1 MENKECIEMDIADSV
16 MERPTGFNIGS
27 RSFFIY
33 PPTLGKTYLLARLFK
48 ELDANQQIVAANPYM
63 EAIRLCNTKKDIV
76 CRILS
81 YSTFNRKKD
90 IFNNTKIAERADFFC
105 ENLDLEELA
114 TLLVL
119 ILTSDNLETY
129 IGYFGID
136 KERKE
141 RKRIADIKKDNGSIT
156 FGGNSVYGTLIDFA
170 CQRYGW
176 TMDYVVWGISHINL
190 RMLMADAITAIY
202 LNAEERKQLNIF
214 DNKEYINADDH
225 RNEELINKILSD

>member
-1 MENKECIEMDIADSV
+1 MENKERIEMDIADSV
-16 MERPTGFNIGS
+16 MERPVGFNIGS

-48 ELDANQQIVAANPYM
+48 ELDANQQIVATNPYM

-90 IFNNTKIAERADFFC
+90 IFNNTKIAERDDFFC
-105 ENLDLEELA
+105 KNLDLEELA

-129 IGYFGID
+129 INHFGID

-176 TMDYVVWGISHINL
+176 TMDYVVWGISHTNL
-190 RMLMADAITAIY
+190 RMLMADAINTIY
-202 LNAEERKQLNIF
+202 LSTEERKQLNIF
-214 DNKEYINADDH
+214 DNKEYINADDPK
-225 RNEELINKILSD
+225 NEELINKILGD

>member
-1 MENKECIEMDIADSV
+1 MENKERIEMDIADDV
-16 MERPTGFNIGS
+16 MERPVGFNIGS
-27 RSFFIY
+27 RYFYIY

-63 EAIRLCNTKKDIV
+63 EAMRLCEGKKDIV

-81 YSTFNRKKD
+81 YQTFNKKKD
-90 IFNNTKIAERADFFC
+90 IFNNAKIAERADFFRK
-105 ENLDLEELA
+105 NLDLEELA

-119 ILTSDNLETY
+119 VLTSDNLESY
-129 IGYFGID
+129 IGYLGID

-141 RKRIADIKKDNGSIT
+141 RKRITDIKKDTGSFT

-176 TMDYVVWGISHINL
+176 TMDYVVWGISHTNL
-190 RMLMADAITAIY
+190 RMLMADAITSIY

-214 DNKEYINADDH
+214 DNKENINADDA
-225 RNEELINKILSD
+225 RNEELIDKILSD

>member
-1 MENKECIEMDIADSV
+1 MENKERIEMDIADAV
-16 MERPTGFNIGS
+16 MERPVGFNIRS
-27 RSFFIY
+27 RCFYIY

-63 EAIRLCNTKKDIV
+63 EAMRLCEGKKDIV

-81 YSTFNRKKD
+81 YQTFNKKKD
-90 IFNNTKIAERADFFC
+90 IFNNAKITERADFFRK
-105 ENLDLEELA
+105 NLDLEELA

-119 ILTSDNLETY
+119 VLTSDNLEAY
-129 IGYFGID
+129 ISYLGID

-141 RKRIADIKKDNGSIT
+141 RKRITDIKKDTGSLP

-176 TMDYVVWGISHINL
+176 TMDYVVWGISHTNL
-190 RMLMADAITAIY
+190 RMLMADAITTIY
-202 LNAEERKQLNIF
+202 LSKEERRQLNIF
-214 DNKEYINADDH
+214 DNKENINADDA
-225 RNEELINKILSD
+225 RNEDLIDKILSD

>member
-1 MENKECIEMDIADSV
+1 MENKERIEMDIADAV
-16 MERPTGFNIGS
+16 MERPVGFNIGN
-27 RSFFIY
+27 RYFYMY

-48 ELDANQQIVAANPYM
+48 ELDANQQIIVSNPYM
-63 EAIRLCNTKKDIV
+63 EAIRLCKVKKDVV

-81 YSTFNRKKD
+81 YQTFNRKKD
-90 IFNNTKIAERADFFC
+90 IFNNTKIAERADFFYK
-105 ENLDLEELA
+105 NLDLEELA

-119 ILTSDNLETY
+119 ILTSDNLEIYTSY
-129 IGYFGID
+129 LGID

-141 RKRIADIKKDNGSIT
+141 RKRIAEIKKDNGGVA

-170 CQRYGW
+170 CERYGW
-176 TMDYVVWGISHINL
+176 TMDYVVWGISHTNL
-190 RMLMADAITAIY
+190 RMLMADAITTIY

-214 DNKEYINADDH
+214 DNKENINADDP

>member
-1 MENKECIEMDIADSV
+1 MENKERIEMDIADAV
-16 MERPTGFNIGS
+16 MERPAGFNIGS

-33 PPTLGKTYLLARLFK
+33 PATLGKTYLLARLFK

-81 YSTFNRKKD
+81 YSTFNRKED

-105 ENLDLEELA
+105 GNLDLEELA

-129 IGYFGID
+129 ISYFGID

-141 RKRIADIKKDNGSIT
+141 RKRIADIKKDNGCVT

-176 TMDYVVWGISHINL
+176 TMDYVVWGISHTNL
-190 RMLMADAITAIY
+190 RMLMADAINTIY
-202 LNAEERKQLNIF
+202 LSAEERKQLNIF
-214 DNKEYINADDH
+214 DNKENINADDPK
-225 RNEELINKILSD
+225 NEELINKILGD